1 MLLMNMQQNKNFTF
15 LTLLISSTFLCD
27 PIFGESCQPALIAE
41 ESQAPVSLQE
51 TLEHAYMQ
59 NADLD
64 AARADLRVTD
74 ENVSQAIADWRP
86 SLSVEGTQTQSQR
99 YPIGKGKGAHGSTTE
114 YTASISQNIYK
125 GGATVANIGK
135 TESDVLA
142 GKANLFS
149 VEQRTLLDGVT
160 NHTEILKDID
170 IVNYRKK
177 SVEFYKKNLD
187 RTQARYEVGEG
198 SRTDVEAS
206 RADYEGAKAQLS
218 RDLGALE
225 TAKAVYL
232 HQIGS
237 PPGKLAAASVIS
249 DLPETVAEALE
260 ISKIYSPIIMQAKYT
275 LEAAQYN
282 VDLQMAGLLPVAG
295 VEASVGNDRRG
306 GTNNQTHPRNTNFEF
321 GAKVTV
327 PLYAQGIPNSQVR
340 QAYQQVAQR
349 KVQLVNAQRQ
359 VVENVQTAWDTLVAA
374 RVSLVGF
381 LAQVKAQELAV
392 EGAFEEVN
400 VGTKTVID
408 VLELEE
414 RLIEAQVEL
423 AQAQQTLITASY
435 GLLAAMGRLTA
446 RDLKLNVKYYD
457 PDKYYN
463 EYKNAWIQFWQGKD
477 LRYVRD
483 GDEDQK

>member
-1 MLLMNMQQNKNFTF
+1 MNMRQKRRFTF
-15 LTLLISSTFLCD
+15 LLLLISSTFLCG
-27 PIFGESCQPALIAE
+27 PVMGETCQPVSE
-41 ESQAPVSLQE
+41 TQENQMPVSLQE

-64 AARADLRVTD
+64 AERAGLRATD
-74 ENVSQAIADWRP
+74 ETVSQAIGDWRP
-86 SLSVEGTQTQSQR
+86 SLSVVGTQTQSQR

-114 YTASISQNIYK
+114 YTASIEQNIYK

-135 TESDVLA
+135 TESEVLA
-142 GKANLFS
+142 GKANLFIT
-149 VEQRTLLDGVT
+149 EQKTLLDGVT

-187 RTQARYEVGEG
+187 RTQARYEVGIG

-206 RADYEGAKAQLS
+206 RADYEGAKAELS
-218 RDLGALE
+218 RALGDLE
-225 TAKAVYL
+225 TAKASYL
-232 HQIGS
+232 HQVGS
-237 PPGKLAAASVIS
+237 PPGKLAAANIIAG
-249 DLPETVAEALE
+249 LPETVAEALE
-260 ISKIYSPIIMQAKYT
+260 VSKIYSPIIMQAKYV

-282 VDLQMAGLLPVAG
+282 VDLQMAQLLPVAG
-295 VEASVGNDRRG
+295 VQASVGNDRRG

-327 PLYAQGIPNSQVR
+327 PLYQQGIPNSQVR

-381 LAQVKAQELAV
+381 IAQVKAQELAV

-414 RLIEAQVEL
+414 RLIEAQIEL

-435 GLLAAMGRLTA
+435 ALLASMGRLTA